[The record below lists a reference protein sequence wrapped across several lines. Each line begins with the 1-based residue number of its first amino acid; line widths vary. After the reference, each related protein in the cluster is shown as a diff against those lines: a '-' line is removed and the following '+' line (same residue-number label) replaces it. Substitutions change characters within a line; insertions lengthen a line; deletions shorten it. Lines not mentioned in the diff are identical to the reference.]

1 MYRNNDNQ
9 LYFRDLNDINSKIM
23 NLENKYNNYMIEN
36 SNDKAYV
43 PIYGSGRSGGM
54 REYPKNYSGGAL
66 YNPMNGVSPL
76 NNSFDVDRIKRD
88 RLGGAKYNVNQPEEI
103 AAAVVEVPK
112 EKKEMEEKKEDRPK
126 MKIVK
131 KKKKVYPMYPPPPS
145 YDAPLPPISEES
157 SMVVGSPIG
166 EKSIL
171 EKVGSFFGFGKRK
184 PTKAQIKKIE
194 EVMKAKGHVLGG
206 AWWNEVAK
214 WGKEQLKQ
222 QGDNT
227 YAKAGVSAID
237 DLKLGGGLKG
247 EGWEDFK
254 RDLSSFDFNRIK
266 SWVGL
271 AKPRDIMSLKKHIGL
286 TGSGWEDFKRDL
298 SSFDFNKIKTWVGLG
313 KYGKAN
319 TKKMMGSGWWDS
331 FTNFFKQFPQNV
343 NSIIMPIASKIN
355 DTVKTVRGDIGLGKH
370 KKGMHTMPDG
380 TLMLDSM
387 HKGKGKAGAGMFQP
401 FPSGRAGAGKAGAG
415 KSGGKHVDRKKLVKE
430 IMASQGKSMIEASKY
445 IKENNLYKKK

>member
-23 NLENKYNNYMIEN
+23 NLQDKYNNYMIEN

-43 PIYGSGRSGGM
+43 PVYGSGRSGGM

-76 NNSFDVDRIKRD
+76 NNSWDVDRMKRD
-88 RLGGAKYNVNQPEEI
+88 RLGGSNYYYSQPEE
-103 AAAVVEVPK
+103 VLE

-126 MKIVK
+126 MKIGIVK
-131 KKKKVYPMYPPPPS
+131 KKKKIPPPPS
-145 YDAPLPPISEES
+145 YDAPLPPIPEES

-194 EVMKAKGHVLGG
+194 EVMKNKGYMLGG
-206 AWWNEVAK
+206 AWYNEVAK

-222 QGDNT
+222 QGNNV

-237 DLKLGGGLKG
+237 DLKLGDGLKG
-247 EGWEDFK
+247 KGWEEFK
-254 RDLSSFDFNRIK
+254 KDLGSFDFNKVK
-266 SWVGL
+266 SWIGL
-271 AKPRDIMSLKKHIGL
+271 AKPRDIMSLKKHTRL
-286 TGSGWEDFKRDL
+286 TGKGWEEFKKDL
-298 SSFDFNKIKTWVGLG
+298 GSFDFNKVKSWVGLG

-319 TKKMMGSGWWDS
+319 TKRMMGSGWWDS
-331 FTNFFKQFPQNV
+331 FTNFFKKFPESV

-355 DTVKTVRGDIGLGKH
+355 DTVGTVRGAIGL
-370 KKGMHTMPDG
+370 
-380 TLMLDSM
+380 
-387 HKGKGKAGAGMFQP
+387 GKAGAGMAR
-401 FPSGRAGAGKAGAG
+401 SGRAGAG
-415 KSGGKHVDRKKLVKE
+415 KSGGKFIDRKKLVKE

-445 IKENNLYKKK
+445 IKEHNLYKKK

>member
-23 NLENKYNNYMIEN
+23 NLQDKYNNYMIEN

-43 PIYGSGRSGGM
+43 PVYGSGRSGGM

-76 NNSFDVDRIKRD
+76 NNSFDVDRMKRD
-88 RLGGAKYNVNQPEEI
+88 RLGGSNYYYSQPEE
-103 AAAVVEVPK
+103 VPE

-126 MKIVK
+126 MKIGIVK
-131 KKKKVYPMYPPPPS
+131 KKKKVPPRPS
-145 YDAPLPPISEES
+145 YDAPLPPIPEES

-194 EVMKAKGHVLGG
+194 EVMKNKGYMLGG
-206 AWWNEVAK
+206 AWYNEVAK

-222 QGDNT
+222 QGNNV

-237 DLKLGGGLKG
+237 DLKLGDGLKG
-247 EGWEDFK
+247 KGWDEFK
-254 RDLSSFDFNRIK
+254 KDLGSFDFNKVK
-266 SWVGL
+266 SWIGL
-271 AKPRDIMSLKKHIGL
+271 AKPRDIMSLKKHTRL
-286 TGSGWEDFKRDL
+286 TGKGWEEFKKDL
-298 SSFDFNKIKTWVGLG
+298 GSFDFNKVKSWVGLG

-319 TKKMMGSGWWDS
+319 TKRMMGSGWWDS
-331 FTNFFKQFPQNV
+331 FTNFFKRFPENV

-355 DTVKTVRGDIGLGKH
+355 DTVGTVRGAIGL
-370 KKGMHTMPDG
+370 
-380 TLMLDSM
+380 
-387 HKGKGKAGAGMFQP
+387 GKAGAGMFPP
-401 FPSGRAGAGKAGAG
+401 FPSGRAGAGK
-415 KSGGKHVDRKKLVKE
+415 SGGKYVDRKKLVKE

>member
-23 NLENKYNNYMIEN
+23 NLQDKYNNYMIEN

-43 PIYGSGRSGGM
+43 PVYGSGRSGGM

-76 NNSFDVDRIKRD
+76 NNSWDVDRMKRD
-88 RLGGAKYNVNQPEEI
+88 RLGGSNYYYSQPEER
-103 AAAVVEVPK
+103 AAAVVEVPE

-126 MKIVK
+126 MKLVIVK
-131 KKKKVYPMYPPPPS
+131 KKKKVSPPPS
-145 YDAPLPPISEES
+145 YDAPLPPPPEES
-157 SMVVGSPIG
+157 SFVVGSPIG

-194 EVMKAKGHVLGG
+194 EVMKSKGYMLGG
-206 AWWNEVAK
+206 AWYNEVAK

-222 QGDNT
+222 QGDNV

-237 DLKLGGGLKG
+237 DLKLGDGLKG
-247 EGWEDFK
+247 KGWEDFK
-254 RDLSSFDFNRIK
+254 KDLGSFDFNRIK
-266 SWVGL
+266 DYIGM
-271 AKPRDIMSLKKHIGL
+271 AKPKDMMALKKHTRL
-286 TGSGWEDFKRDL
+286 TGKGWEEFKKDL
-298 SSFDFNKIKTWVGLG
+298 SNFNFNTVKSWIGLG

-319 TKKMMGSGWWDS
+319 TKRMMGSGWWDS
-331 FTNFFKQFPQNV
+331 FTNFFKQFPESV

-355 DTVKTVRGDIGLGKH
+355 DTVGTVRGAIGLGKH
-370 KKGMHTMPDG
+370 KKGMHIMPDG

-387 HKGKGKAGAGMFQP
+387 HKGAGKAGAGMFQP
-401 FPSGRAGAGKAGAG
+401 FPSGRAGAGK
-415 KSGGKHVDRKKLVKE
+415 SGGKHIDRKQLVKE